1 MKKAFSWLWKSGI
14 VGNFITGLILVLPLV
29 ITIAILGWVGRVLLS
44 WLGPDSAFGTTLQQL
59 GVRFVAEPLAL
70 LVGWS
75 IILVGIW
82 GIGTVASTFGRER
95 MADLLNRVLSQIP
108 LLGSV
113 YNSAAQVVRLIGRDK
128 SDQLETARVVYCHFG
143 DKSGV
148 GLLGLQVSDQTFRLN
163 GSECVIV
170 YVPTSPLPMSGGI
183 IFAPKETVFPVEM
196 SVDAL
201 MQIYLSIGV
210 LAGSVVPARYRLAQA
225 TLSEEAT
232 RPAPNEKE

>member
-1 MKKAFSWLWKSGI
+1 MKKAFSWLWTSGI

-29 ITIAILGWVGRVLLS
+29 ITVAILGWVGRVLLNF
-44 WLGPDSAFGTTLQQL
+44 LGPGSALGATMQQL

-82 GIGTVASTFGRER
+82 GVGTVASTFGRER
-95 MADLLNRVLSQIP
+95 MAELLNRVISQIP
-108 LLGSV
+108 LFGSV

-128 SDQLETARVVYCHFG
+128 ADHLETARVVYCQFG

-183 IFAPKETVFPVEM
+183 IFAPKESVFPVEM
-196 SVDAL
+196 TVDAL

-210 LAGSVVPARYRLAQA
+210 LASSVVPARYRIAQA
-225 TLSEEAT
+225 TLSEEGS
-232 RPAPNEKE
+232 PLGPGEKV